1 MAWFTPLTGQMGRAL
16 AGRSSNTSTPSL
28 GADAGGSSDK
38 PQTQSGGKH
47 GPGNVN
53 AGVNNP
59 QVPFPSSAPTD
70 PHQGAIAGSNIPM
83 MGGSSGAAGTSKLQ
97 GQNGAKGPGGGTDGS
112 QTVSG
117 GPSGPGTANAGI
129 VNGPLAGRYP
139 AMPNLHP

>member
-1 MAWFTPLTGQMGRAL
+1 MATFIPFSGHAGRWL
-16 AGRSSNTSTPSL
+16 AGRSSNGTTPAP
-28 GADAGGSSDK
+28 GASKGYS

-83 MGGSSGAAGTSKLQ
+83 TGGSSGAAGTSKAQ
-97 GQNGAKGPGGGTDGS
+97 GQNGAKGPGGSDGYNP
-112 QTVSG
+112 QTESG

-129 VNGPLAGRYP
+129 TNGPLAGKYP